1 MRPGQPVGC
10 VNDCELDNWWRVGPG
25 RARWW
30 EQCEALAALFQGHF
44 LCLFRLLVS
53 FFFCPPSDL
62 DSTCSVPLPWQA
74 AFMYILT
81 NSLCQILS
89 LSYQKQLLK

>member
-53 FFFCPPSDL
+53 FFFVRL
-62 DSTCSVPLPWQA
+62 
-74 AFMYILT
+74 LT
-81 NSLCQILS
+81 WTAPVLYHYLGRQLS
-89 LSYQKQLLK
+89 CTF